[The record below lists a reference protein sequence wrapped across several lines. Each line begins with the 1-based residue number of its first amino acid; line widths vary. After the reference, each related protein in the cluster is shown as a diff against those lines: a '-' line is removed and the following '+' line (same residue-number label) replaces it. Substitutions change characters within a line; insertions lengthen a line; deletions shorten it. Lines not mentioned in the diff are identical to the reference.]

1 VTPPRSDEAQASRLC
16 KGRWRR
22 SVKTLSADVS
32 RVSGFVWR
40 INGLRRATAGIA
52 TTLIGRQAGL
62 FLVAESGGLTAVLVY
77 WPAPTGGTAAMLA
90 LGLSYAVTINS
101 VSTQSG
107 AVHSPQRPAIPP
119 GRREP
124 IAAKMES
131 MRDLGVRAD
140 PILDLRR
147 PDGLIAGGAQI
158 VSTMTGRDFLRPVT
172 RKQALDDLVQ
182 NAIGEPRA
190 IVQ

>member
-1 VTPPRSDEAQASRLC
+1 
-16 KGRWRR
+16 
-22 SVKTLSADVS
+22 VS

-77 WPAPTGGTAAMLA
+77 WPSPTGGTAAMLA

-107 AVHSPQRPAIPP
+107 AVHSPERPAIHP
-119 GRREP
+119 GRQR
-124 IAAKMES
+124 AALS
-131 MRDLGVRAD
+131 VARAS
-140 PILDLRR
+140 LSR
-147 PDGLIAGGAQI
+147 
-158 VSTMTGRDFLRPVT
+158 T
-172 RKQALDDLVQ
+172 
-182 NAIGEPRA
+182 
-190 IVQ
+190 